1 MTNHELKQIRLSMN
15 LTQTALAELLHVTKG
30 TVYRWE
36 RGLWP
41 MPEDKAELLEFKY
54 AIWLDRND
62 DPFKV

>member
-1 MTNHELKQIRLSMN
+1 MN